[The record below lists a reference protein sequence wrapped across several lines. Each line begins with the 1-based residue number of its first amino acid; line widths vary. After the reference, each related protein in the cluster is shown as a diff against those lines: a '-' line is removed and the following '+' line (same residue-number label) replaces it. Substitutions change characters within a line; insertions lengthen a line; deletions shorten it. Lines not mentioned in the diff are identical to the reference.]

1 MPEPVADARH
11 VCAVMK
17 EISREGV
24 ILLCLGLDL
33 WVIQNSAQA
42 ELDFSQLFQNFG
54 VCAT

>member
-33 WVIQNSAQA
+33 WVIPK
-42 ELDFSQLFQNFG
+42 FSPS
-54 VCAT
+54 